1 MTTAIYARYSSDL
14 QSERSIQD
22 QVAACKDY
30 AKRIG
35 LGEPYVVYSDAALSG
50 ASMATRPGLLKLID
64 DMGAR
69 RMHAVVSEA
78 IDRLSRD
85 QADVHLIR
93 RASTVSGVK
102 LYTIADGE
110 VTSMVAGLKGIIAEA
125 FLIDLAQKTR
135 RGLIGVARSG
145 RSAGGR
151 CYGYR
156 VVAGEER
163 GRREIDEKEAAIVRR
178 IYTAY
183 ASGVSPL
190 KLVKTFNAENI
201 PAPRGGPWRVSTL
214 NGDIRA
220 GDGILCQ
227 DLYRGRLV
235 FNRRRFVKNPTT
247 GRRSS
252 ILNPRSEWVVVDAP
266 ALRIIEDDLW
276 EAVQARRRH
285 VSPPPGALPQ
295 KRPQRLLSGLLR
307 CGVCGGGCSI
317 VGPEIYG
324 CSAVRQS
331 GACQQRKTIPARKL
345 DHRVLGGLKRILL
358 SPDLVAEA
366 VKAYHEEENARRASA
381 SRRRVELER
390 DLAELARRIDRLAE
404 QLIETGAKALQ
415 PKLLAAE
422 AEQAALEAQLATEP
436 ERDIVSLN
444 PRAAEI
450 YRARIAD
457 LETALSGPDADVNT
471 REAIRELIST
481 IELLPDENER
491 EGWRITVH
499 GDLGALLALAN
510 EKTPGVSTEGIFVRS
525 QQPRLRKVSHS
536 VGVGAG
542 VGFEPTT
549 FRL

>member
-14 QSERSIQD
+14 QSERSIED
-22 QVAACKDY
+22 QIVACKEY

-35 LGEPYVVYSDAALSG
+35 LHEPFVVYSDAALSG
-50 ASMATRPGLLKLID
+50 ASMATRPGLQRLMD

-69 RMHAVVSEA
+69 KMVAVVSEA

-93 RASTVSGVK
+93 RASTLSGVK
-102 LYTIADGE
+102 LYTICDGE

-156 VVAGEER
+156 IVAGEVR
-163 GRREIDEKEAAIVRR
+163 GQREIDEKEAAIVRR
-178 IYTAY
+178 IYSSY
-183 ASGVSPL
+183 SSGVSPL
-190 KLVKTFNAENI
+190 KLVKEFNAESI
-201 PAPRGGPWRVSTL
+201 PSPRGGPWRVSTL
-214 NGDIRA
+214 NGDVRA

-252 ILNPRSEWVVVDAP
+252 ILNPETEWVVVEAP
-266 ALRIIEDDLW
+266 ELRIVDDNLW
-276 EAVQARRRH
+276 SAVQARRRS
-285 VSPPPGALPQ
+285 VSPAPGTPPQ

-307 CGVCGGGCSI
+307 CGICGSGCSI

-331 GACQQRKTIPARKL
+331 GECQQRKTIPAKKL
-345 DHRVLGGLKRILL
+345 DARVLAGLKRILL
-358 SPDLVAEA
+358 SPELVAEA
-366 VKAYHEEENARRASA
+366 VEAYHKELNAERARA
-381 SRRRVELER
+381 SRRRLEIER

-415 PKLLAAE
+415 PRLLAAE
-422 AEQAALEAQLATEP
+422 AEQATLEAQLAQEP
-436 ERDIVSLN
+436 EPEIVSLN

-450 YRARIAD
+450 YRARVAD
-457 LETALSGPDADVNT
+457 LETALVGGADVPT

-491 EGWRITVH
+491 DGWRITIH

-510 EKTPGVSTEGIFVRS
+510 EKTPGVSAEGFFVRNH
-525 QQPRLRKVSHS
+525 QPRLRKISHS

>member
-14 QSERSIQD
+14 QSERSIED
-22 QVAACKDY
+22 QIAACRDY

-35 LGEPYVVYSDAALSG
+35 LAEPFIVYSDAALSG
-50 ASMATRPGLLKLID
+50 ASMATRPGLQKLMD
-64 DMGAR
+64 DMSAR
-69 RMHAVVSEA
+69 RMKAVISEA

-102 LYTIADGE
+102 LYTISDGE

-156 VVAGEER
+156 VIAGEER
-163 GRREIDEKEAAIVRR
+163 GRREIDDKEAAIVRR
-178 IYTAY
+178 IYQAY
-183 ASGVSPL
+183 ANGDSPL
-190 KLVKTFNAENI
+190 KLAKALNAENI
-201 PAPRGGPWRVSTL
+201 PSPRGGPWRVSTL
-214 NGDIRA
+214 NGDVRA

-235 FNRRRFVKNPTT
+235 FNRRRFVKNPNT

-252 ILNPRSEWVVVDAP
+252 ILNPESEWVVVEAP
-266 ALRIIEDDLW
+266 DLRIIEGELW
-276 EAVQARRRH
+276 DAVQARRRR
-285 VSPPPGALPQ
+285 VSPPPGEQP
-295 KRPQRLLSGLLR
+295 KSRPKRLLSGLLR

-331 GACQQRKTIPARKL
+331 GACHQRKTIPAGKL
-345 DHRVLGGLKRILL
+345 DARVLSGLKRILL

-366 VKAYHEEENARRASA
+366 VKAFHEEENAKRAVV

-390 DLAELARRIDRLAE
+390 DLAEVVRRVDRLAE

-415 PKLLAAE
+415 LKLLAAE

-436 ERDIVSLN
+436 EPEIVSLN

-450 YRARIAD
+450 YRARVAD
-457 LETALSGPDADVNT
+457 LETALSGQDADTNT

-481 IELLPDENER
+481 IELLPVENER
-491 EGWRITVH
+491 DGWRVTVH
-499 GDLGALLALAN
+499 GDLGALMALAN
-510 EKTPGVSTEGIFVRS
+510 EKSPGGFAEGFFVRS
-525 QQPRLRKVSHS
+525 QQPRLRKVASS
-536 VGVGAG
+536 VGLGAG